1 MMKKG
6 EISMKKVKIKI
17 CGLKAMPIR
26 SFRETRPEMEIGP
39 EGHMYSPGSIWFRKE
54 LKRLARAK

>member
-6 EISMKKVKIKI
+6 EKSMKKVKALEP
-17 CGLKAMPIR
+17 LKAMPIC
-26 SFRETRPEMEIGP
+26 SFREHSPEMEIGP
-39 EGHMYSPGSIWFRKE
+39 EGHMYSPGSIKFRKE